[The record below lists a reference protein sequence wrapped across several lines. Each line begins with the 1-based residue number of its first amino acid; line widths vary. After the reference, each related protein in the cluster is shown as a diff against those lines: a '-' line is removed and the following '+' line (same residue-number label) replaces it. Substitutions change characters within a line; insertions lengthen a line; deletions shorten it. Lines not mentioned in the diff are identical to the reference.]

1 MSAPTI
7 ERPPAPPAPVEPP
20 SRTTRWG
27 RIVAI
32 VVLLM
37 LVIAGVVGIG
47 LARYQ
52 PLVSDVLGHSS
63 ATYREGAPFSY
74 AFELVNR
81 GRLPVTVTSI
91 DRPPGLGLIGIE
103 DVLVSKTDGGFVA
116 GDIAPRSYEPFRSF
130 VLGPGAMRGI
140 LVRSTFG
147 GCTNFARGNGLIYEA
162 QQVTFRVYGVSRTA
176 WIPTVPFSIGSP
188 ARCPGRS

>member
-1 MSAPTI
+1 
-7 ERPPAPPAPVEPP
+7 
-20 SRTTRWG
+20 
-27 RIVAI
+27 
-32 VVLLM
+32 M

-116 GDIAPRSYEPFRSF
+116 GDIAPRSYEPFPASSSARVRCEGSSSEARSAAARTSP
-130 VLGPGAMRGI
+130 VGTASSMR
-140 LVRSTFG
+140 RSK
-147 GCTNFARGNGLIYEA
+147 
-162 QQVTFRVYGVSRTA
+162 
-176 WIPTVPFSIGSP
+176 
-188 ARCPGRS
+188 